1 MKEATIQRR
10 LAAARDRLL
19 SLRESLA
26 GQGSQAIEVS
36 LEPSGNDNHPADIA
50 SETFERSKDFSI
62 LLGIE
67 AGLADVDRASER
79 LAAGSYGICEACGE
93 PINPGRLEFLPAARY
108 CTADQARVER
118 EVSVGAGSRSGGY
131 GFLEEVDA

>member
-1 MKEATIQRR
+1 MKEETIQRR

-26 GQGSQAIEVS
+26 GQGSHVMEVG
-36 LEPSGNDNHPADIA
+36 LEPSGNDDHPADIA
-50 SETFERSKDFSI
+50 SETFERSKDLSI

-79 LAAGSYGICEACGE
+79 LAAGTYGICEACGE
-93 PINPGRLEFLPAARY
+93 PIPAGRLEFLPAARY
-108 CTADQARVER
+108 CTADQARMER

-131 GFLEEVDA
+131 GVLAQVDA